1 MAAVRMQIATT
12 ETGVCVYDVRS
23 EFDFH
28 LIIIE
33 SQIWCLRRLPRKN
46 ARAMNE
52 RACRLPL

>member
-12 ETGVCVYDVRS
+12 ETGVCVYDVRG

-33 SQIWCLRRLPRKN
+33 SQFKKVAPQ
-46 ARAMNE
+46 E
-52 RACRLPL
+52 RSGHE